1 MARVAGA
8 ISIFPGAAVVAF
20 SPNRW
25 DRVLLDL
32 PRGHGIHGHEVIGM
46 ALITIGV
53 VLMWR
58 ASESSAS
65 G

>member
-8 ISIFPGAAVVAF
+8 ISIFFGAAVVAF
-20 SPNRW
+20 SPSRW

-32 PRGHGIHGHEVIGM
+32 PRGHGIHSHEVIGV

-58 ASESSAS
+58 AGDSSAA